1 MLLSDSERTEFES
14 VIVRKRELIRLLTD
28 PKANDYNST
37 NESVVRG
44 WFISLSNALI
54 SYSIEEY
61 RLRKELSE
69 RYNLPYE
76 FSYSNGEIFYRE
88 NTLLSQCGCCDCD
101 QCN

>member
-1 MLLSDSERTEFES
+1 MLLSDDERTEFES

-28 PKANDYNST
+28 TKANDYNST
-37 NESVVRG
+37 NESVVKG

-61 RLRKELSE
+61 RLRKELSKK
-69 RYNLPYE
+69 YNLPYE

-88 NTLLSQCGCCDCD
+88 NTLLNQCGCCDCD